1 MRITPFVLY
10 NKLRAGFQTAF
21 SDVAR
26 IQNQMATGKR
36 FSKPSDDVLA
46 LSKAMDYKLSI
57 NLNEQYL
64 RNIEEAEAHLSFTE
78 GITNSVTSTLIRA
91 MELTV
96 GAVTATASADSRQQ
110 TAVEIQGIR
119 DALQSQANSLFR
131 GKYIFS
137 GHMTETAAF
146 DSSFA
151 YQGDSGVLDVMIDRD
166 NSVRLNFPGE
176 ALFSYKLNAEVVEQL
191 EDGKYLHYIPD
202 PFGGPRTTV
211 EVRDTDD
218 TTVLDTFS
226 FDNFLQMTDIL
237 MTSLQDNDVTRARA
251 ILRPLQ
257 DALNAV
263 LNVQADI
270 GARMNKVYDQKMRLE
285 DGTLGLKSTL
295 SATED
300 ADIVESVIG
309 MSKAEVA
316 LQALRSSSARIL
328 SQSLMDYLR

>member
-10 NKLRAGFQTAF
+10 NKLRSGFQTAF

-36 FSKPSDDVLA
+36 FGKPSDDVLA
-46 LSKAMDYKLSI
+46 LSKAMGYKLSI
-57 NLNEQYL
+57 NLIEQYV
-64 RNIEEAEAHLSFTE
+64 RNIEEAEAHLNFTE
-78 GITNSVTSTLIRA
+78 GVTNSVTSTLIRA
-91 MELTV
+91 TELTV
-96 GAVTATASADSRQQ
+96 SAVTATSSADSRRQ
-110 TAVEIQGIR
+110 TAIEIQGIR
-119 DALQSQANSLFR
+119 DALQSQGNSLFR
-131 GKYIFS
+131 GKYVFS
-137 GHMTETAAF
+137 GYMSETAAF
-146 DSSFA
+146 DSNFT
-151 YQGDSGVLDVMIDRD
+151 YQGDSGVRNLMIDRD
-166 NSVRLNFPGE
+166 NSVSLNFSGE
-176 ALFSYKLNAEVVEQL
+176 ALFSYKLSAEVVEQL
-191 EDGKYLHYIPD
+191 EDGKYMHYIPD

-226 FDNFLQMTDIL
+226 FDNFLQMTDML
-237 MTSLQDNDVTRARA
+237 MTALQNNDVTRSRA
-251 ILRPLQ
+251 ILRPMQ
-257 DALNAV
+257 DALDAV

-270 GARMNKVYDQKMRLE
+270 GARMNKVSDQKMRLQ

-316 LQALRSSSARIL
+316 LQALRSSSAKII